1 MFAEK
6 SRLKTKSNAKL
17 RLPKLTGVY
26 VFGIN
31 KENLKNSHQTGWLIT
46 DILMLG
52 LLFIN
57 LALIIF
63 DSMYETVFIRQ
74 AILVVIPNLE
84 QVYQPV
90 HENFL
95 LIDLGFISIFLTEFF
110 VRWFFAVKNKD
121 FLRWYFFPFIHW
133 YDLVGCIPLGSTR
146 IFRFLR
152 VFSIFYRLHKYKIID
167 LNQYRIIQVVK
178 FYYQALVEE
187 LSDRI
192 IVKVLSDLQSELKGG
207 TPILDE
213 ISNKILASRKQVL
226 VRWTST
232 VLNHAGK
239 SIESELEQENL
250 RNHIERSVAKAI
262 HNNSNISSLNLVP
275 ILGGKVEELL
285 QEMVSDIVIQTVINL
300 LKDIDSDLVQQAF
313 DHGLTAATQE
323 ELMLTDEIFEVID
336 DCLELIKSHV
346 EQQKWKEA
354 L

>member
-1 MFAEK
+1 M
-6 SRLKTKSNAKL
+6 RLTKPA
-17 RLPKLTGVY
+17 GVD

-31 KENLKNSHQTGWLIT
+31 KENLKNSHQTKWLMA
-46 DILMLG
+46 DMLMLG

-57 LALIIF
+57 LLLIIF
-63 DSMYETVFIRQ
+63 DSMYETMFIRQ
-74 AILVVIPNLE
+74 AMVAVIPNFE
-84 QVYQPV
+84 NIYQPIN
-90 HENFL
+90 ENFL
-95 LIDLGFISIFLTEFF
+95 LIDLGFVSIFLTEFF

-152 VFSIFYRLHKYKIID
+152 VISIFYRLHKYQIID
-167 LNQYRIIQVVK
+167 LNQYRLIQVIK
-178 FYYQALVEE
+178 FYYKALVEE

-192 IVKVLSDLQSELKGG
+192 IIKVLSDLQDEIKGG

-226 VRWTST
+226 VKWTSS
-232 VLNHAGK
+232 VLNHAGN

-250 RNHIERSVAKAI
+250 RSHIEQSVAKAI

-285 QEMVSDIVIQTVINL
+285 QEMVSDIVIQTIINL

-313 DHGLTAATQE
+313 DHGLTDATQD
-323 ELMLTDEIFEVID
+323 ELMLTDEIFEIVD

-346 EQQKWKEA
+346 EQKKWKEA